1 MKDGDA
7 RAAVIWMLQR
17 GLCTE
22 HEARLLAGVS
32 KQLAHYWVRR
42 SGVDTAR
49 IRQGVLT
56 KHWTRALR
64 NVSKLRETAKP
75 RSRK

>member
-22 HEARLLAGVS
+22 HEARVLAGVS
-32 KQLAHYWVRR
+32 KQLARYWIKR
-42 SGVDTAR
+42 SKVDKDR
-49 IRQGVLT
+49 IRNGVLA
-56 KHWTRALR
+56 KHWSRALR
-64 NVSKLRETAKP
+64 HVSKLRETTKP
-75 RSRK
+75 